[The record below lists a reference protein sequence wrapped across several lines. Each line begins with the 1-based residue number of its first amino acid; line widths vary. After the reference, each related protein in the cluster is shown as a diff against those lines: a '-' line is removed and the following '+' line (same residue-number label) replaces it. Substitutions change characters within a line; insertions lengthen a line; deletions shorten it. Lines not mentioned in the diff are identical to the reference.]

1 MKLYDISGEQ
11 FSAMDAPRHL
21 MTEEGTAQTTLDR
34 SLGICQVA
42 ELEGKVTREVLEEVM
57 EEDCERLLIRG
68 DAQITRDGADY
79 LAEKKLVLL
88 GVEQETV
95 GNETSGNDVHQQLL
109 KKGTVIVENLNL
121 EKVNLWSLFSRG
133 LRRSKRNTNTAPDP
147 CGSDRKLGNAL
158 CESENAM

>member
-57 EEDCERLLIRG
+57 EEVGGSNPLG
-68 DAQITRDGADY
+68 D
-79 LAEKKLVLL
+79 
-88 GVEQETV
+88 
-95 GNETSGNDVHQQLL
+95 
-109 KKGTVIVENLNL
+109 
-121 EKVNLWSLFSRG
+121 G
-133 LRRSKRNTNTAPDP
+133 LQSV
-147 CGSDRKLGNAL
+147 RK
-158 CESENAM
+158 C

>member
-68 DAQITRDGADY
+68 DAQITRDGQITWQRKTGA
-79 LAEKKLVLL
+79 ARC
-88 GVEQETV
+88 GA
-95 GNETSGNDVHQQLL
+95 GN
-109 KKGTVIVENLNL
+109 
-121 EKVNLWSLFSRG
+121 
-133 LRRSKRNTNTAPDP
+133 RRK
-147 CGSDRKLGNAL
+147 
-158 CESENAM
+158 

>member
-57 EEDCERLLIRG
+57 EEDCERLLIR
-68 DAQITRDGADY
+68 DGADY

-121 EKVNLWSLFSRG
+121 EKVTSGHYFLVA
-133 LRRSKRNTNTAPDP
+133 APVKKKHQYGGP
-147 CGSDRKLGNAL
+147 IRAVLI
-158 CESENAM
+158 EN

>member
-95 GNETSGNDVHQQLL
+95 DATMRFDPES
-109 KKGTVIVENLNL
+109 KKFYHIVQFPMQEERKN
-121 EKVNLWSLFSRG
+121 
-133 LRRSKRNTNTAPDP
+133 RS
-147 CGSDRKLGNAL
+147 
-158 CESENAM
+158 

>member
-79 LAEKKLVLL
+79 LAVCGIRVSFQYAVRCAK
-88 GVEQETV
+88 
-95 GNETSGNDVHQQLL
+95 QLYART
-109 KKGTVIVENLNL
+109 GIN
-121 EKVNLWSLFSRG
+121 RIY
-133 LRRSKRNTNTAPDP
+133 
-147 CGSDRKLGNAL
+147 CQYSDRMG
-158 CESENAM
+158 

>member
-79 LAEKKLVLL
+79 LAEKNWMLL

-95 GNETSGNDVHQQLL
+95 GNETSGNDVHAAAAEKRYGDCQKSELEEVTSGHYFL
-109 KKGTVIVENLNL
+109 VAAPVKKKHQYGGPIRAVLIEN
-121 EKVNLWSLFSRG
+121 
-133 LRRSKRNTNTAPDP
+133 
-147 CGSDRKLGNAL
+147 
-158 CESENAM
+158 

>member
-68 DAQITRDGADY
+68 DAQITRDGAC
-79 LAEKKLVLL
+79 LL
-88 GVEQETV
+88 Y
-95 GNETSGNDVHQQLL
+95 TSRSA
-109 KKGTVIVENLNL
+109 I
-121 EKVNLWSLFSRG
+121 FSISIKHFTRV
-133 LRRSKRNTNTAPDP
+133 P
-147 CGSDRKLGNAL
+147 
-158 CESENAM
+158 

>member
-95 GNETSGNDVHQQLL
+95 GNETSGNDVHQQTDILDACVFIVRVYVERIL
-109 KKGTVIVENLNL
+109 VVIQRLAI
-121 EKVNLWSLFSRG
+121 FG
-133 LRRSKRNTNTAPDP
+133 
-147 CGSDRKLGNAL
+147 
-158 CESENAM
+158 

>member
-68 DAQITRDGADY
+68 LHAMGQITWQR
-79 LAEKKLVLL
+79 KNWCCSV
-88 GVEQETV
+88 
-95 GNETSGNDVHQQLL
+95 
-109 KKGTVIVENLNL
+109 
-121 EKVNLWSLFSRG
+121 WS
-133 LRRSKRNTNTAPDP
+133 
-147 CGSDRKLGNAL
+147 RKL
-158 CESENAM
+158 SEMRHRGMMFISSC

>member
-68 DAQITRDGADY
+68 DWQRKNWCCSVWSRKPS
-79 LAEKKLVLL
+79 EMR
-88 GVEQETV
+88 
-95 GNETSGNDVHQQLL
+95 HQ
-109 KKGTVIVENLNL
+109 GMMFI
-121 EKVNLWSLFSRG
+121 SSY
-133 LRRSKRNTNTAPDP
+133 
-147 CGSDRKLGNAL
+147 
-158 CESENAM
+158 

>member
-121 EKVNLWSLFSRG
+121 EKVTSGQYFLVA
-133 LRRSKRNTNTAPDP
+133 APIQKKHKYGGP
-147 CGSDRKLGNAL
+147 IRAVLI
-158 CESENAM
+158 EN

>member
-68 DAQITRDGADY
+68 DAQITRDGQITWQR
-79 LAEKKLVLL
+79 KNWCCSV
-88 GVEQETV
+88 
-95 GNETSGNDVHQQLL
+95 
-109 KKGTVIVENLNL
+109 
-121 EKVNLWSLFSRG
+121 WS
-133 LRRSKRNTNTAPDP
+133 
-147 CGSDRKLGNAL
+147 RKL
-158 CESENAM
+158 SEMRHRGMMFISSC

>member
-121 EKVNLWSLFSRG
+121 EKGTSGHYFLVA
-133 LRRSKRNTNTAPDP
+133 APIQKKHQYGGP
-147 CGSDRKLGNAL
+147 IRAVLI
-158 CESENAM
+158 EN

>member
-1 MKLYDISGEQ
+1 
-11 FSAMDAPRHL
+11 
-21 MTEEGTAQTTLDR
+21 
-34 SLGICQVA
+34 
-42 ELEGKVTREVLEEVM
+42 M

-109 KKGTVIVENLNL
+109 KKGTVIRKSESGESDLG
-121 EKVNLWSLFSRG
+121 SLFSCG
-133 LRRSKRNTNTAPDP
+133 CSGQKETPVRRTDP
-147 CGSDRKLGNAL
+147 RGSDRKLENAL

>member
-109 KKGTVIVENLNL
+109 KKGTVIVESD
-121 EKVNLWSLFSRG
+121 LWSLFSRG
-133 LRRSKRNTNTAPDP
+133 CADPKETQIRRPDP

>member
-95 GNETSGNDVHQQLL
+95 GNETSGNDVHQQL
-109 KKGTVIVENLNL
+109 
-121 EKVNLWSLFSRG
+121 
-133 LRRSKRNTNTAPDP
+133 
-147 CGSDRKLGNAL
+147 DRK
-158 CESENAM
+158 SVV

>member
-79 LAEKKLVLL
+79 LAEKKT
-88 GVEQETV
+88 GAARCGA
-95 GNETSGNDVHQQLL
+95 GN
-109 KKGTVIVENLNL
+109 
-121 EKVNLWSLFSRG
+121 
-133 LRRSKRNTNTAPDP
+133 RRK
-147 CGSDRKLGNAL
+147 
-158 CESENAM
+158 

>member
-95 GNETSGNDVHQQLL
+95 GNETSAAA
-109 KKGTVIVENLNL
+109 
-121 EKVNLWSLFSRG
+121 EKRYGDCRKSESGESDLGSLFSCG
-133 LRRSKRNTNTAPDP
+133 CSGQKETPVRRTDP
-147 CGSDRKLGNAL
+147 RGSDRKLENAL

>member
-1 MKLYDISGEQ
+1 
-11 FSAMDAPRHL
+11 MDAPRHL

-88 GVEQETV
+88 G
-95 GNETSGNDVHQQLL
+95 NETSGNDVHQQLL

-121 EKVNLWSLFSRG
+121 EKVTSGHYFLVA
-133 LRRSKRNTNTAPDP
+133 APIQKKHQYGGP
-147 CGSDRKLGNAL
+147 IRAVLI
-158 CESENAM
+158 EN

>member
-1 MKLYDISGEQ
+1 MKSGFISILGRPNVGKSSLMNALIGEKV
-11 FSAMDAPRHL
+11 SIVSPK
-21 MTEEGTAQTTLDR
+21 AQTTRDR

-121 EKVNLWSLFSRG
+121 EKVTSGHYFLVA
-133 LRRSKRNTNTAPDP
+133 APIQKKHQYGGP
-147 CGSDRKLGNAL
+147 IRAVLI
-158 CESENAM
+158 EN

>member
-34 SLGICQVA
+34 SLGISQVA
-42 ELEGKVTREVLEEVM
+42 ELEAEVTREVLEEVM

-121 EKVNLWSLFSRG
+121 EKVTSGHYFLVA
-133 LRRSKRNTNTAPDP
+133 APVKKKHQYGGP
-147 CGSDRKLGNAL
+147 IRAVLI
-158 CESENAM
+158 EN

>member
-109 KKGTVIVENLNL
+109 KRYGDCRKSESGESDLG
-121 EKVNLWSLFSRG
+121 SLFSCG
-133 LRRSKRNTNTAPDP
+133 CSGQKETPVRRTDP
-147 CGSDRKLGNAL
+147 RGSDRKLENAL

>member
-121 EKVNLWSLFSRG
+121 EKVTSGHYFLV
-133 LRRSKRNTNTAPDP
+133 LRRSKETQIRRPDP

>member
-79 LAEKKLVLL
+79 LAEEKI
-88 GVEQETV
+88 GAARCGA
-95 GNETSGNDVHQQLL
+95 GNCRKWRHRGMMFISSML
-109 KKGTVIVENLNL
+109 KKV
-121 EKVNLWSLFSRG
+121 R
-133 LRRSKRNTNTAPDP
+133 
-147 CGSDRKLGNAL
+147 
-158 CESENAM
+158 

>member
-68 DAQITRDGADY
+68 DAQITRDGADTWQR
-79 LAEKKLVLL
+79 KNWCCSV
-88 GVEQETV
+88 
-95 GNETSGNDVHQQLL
+95 
-109 KKGTVIVENLNL
+109 
-121 EKVNLWSLFSRG
+121 WS
-133 LRRSKRNTNTAPDP
+133 
-147 CGSDRKLGNAL
+147 RKL
-158 CESENAM
+158 SEMRHRGMMFISSC

>member
-57 EEDCERLLIRG
+57 EEVIWVIMIYGFHKFGKNKLFW
-68 DAQITRDGADY
+68 Q
-79 LAEKKLVLL
+79 EKQECLPFVIGIIGLVM
-88 GVEQETV
+88 
-95 GNETSGNDVHQQLL
+95 
-109 KKGTVIVENLNL
+109 
-121 EKVNLWSLFSRG
+121 VNSF
-133 LRRSKRNTNTAPDP
+133 
-147 CGSDRKLGNAL
+147 
-158 CESENAM
+158 